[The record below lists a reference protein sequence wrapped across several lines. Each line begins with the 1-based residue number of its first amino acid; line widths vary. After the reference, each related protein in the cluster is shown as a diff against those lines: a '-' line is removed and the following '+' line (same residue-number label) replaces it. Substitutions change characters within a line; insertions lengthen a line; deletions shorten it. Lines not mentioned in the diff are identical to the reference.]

1 MALVL
6 SYICLI
12 YIKCNVILNKKLLP
26 ILLLLV
32 ALFSCKKKDDAS
44 AETTWIG
51 GQIVNPK
58 VDYVIFAQG
67 ENLLDTVKLDS
78 NNFFLYHT
86 DKMKEGLYILRH
98 NETQVFYINPGD
110 SLLLH
115 VNTLDFDESLAYSG
129 KGGEKNNLL
138 MDLYLKNESEN
149 QRLPQWYTLS
159 PKEFTKKIDSLKK
172 IKLTKLDKFIAN
184 NKVDEGFKNVANS
197 SINYD
202 YFSKKELYA
211 MANRLRADQLGKDY
225 YSYRKKIDFGKEE
238 LRFYYPYYR
247 FLNRYFDNLIVSK
260 HKPGANRNSFDFS
273 LDKLKAIDSTISND
287 SIKNS
292 LLRFTAMRYLFN
304 AKSAEEE
311 LRFYEEFEKANTNPK
326 HLREIKELT
335 TATMKM
341 SQGNPAPNILL
352 LTTDN
357 TIIGLHNVITKPS
370 VLYFWSAKASNQA
383 RVIHSRIAEL
393 KSKYPE
399 YDFLGL
405 NTDDHYR
412 NWRAHVKNMGYDPAM
427 EYQLENVLE
436 SEKTLIL
443 SSMNK
448 SIILDK
454 DKTILDGSTNI
465 FNSNF
470 EELLLGYLNR

>member
-1 MALVL
+1 MF
-6 SYICLI
+6 
-12 YIKCNVILNKKLLP
+12 
-26 ILLLLV
+26 V
-32 ALFSCKKKDDAS
+32 ALFSCKDKDS
-44 AETTWIG
+44 SSIETTWIG

-67 ENLLDTVKLDS
+67 EYILDTVKLDS

-86 DKMKEGLYILRH
+86 DKMKKGLYILRH

-129 KGGEKNNLL
+129 RGAEKNNLL
-138 MDLYLKNESEN
+138 MDLYLKNDSEN
-149 QRLPQWYTLS
+149 KLLPQWYTLS
-159 PKEFTKKIDSLKK
+159 PKEFTKKIDSLEKRK
-172 IKLTKLDKFIAN
+172 IKKYDDFISK
-184 NKVDEGFKNVANS
+184 NKVDEEFKKVATA
-197 SINYD
+197 SIKYD
-202 YFSKKELYA
+202 NFSKKELYA
-211 MANRLRADQLGKDY
+211 IANRLRADQLGKDY
-225 YSYRKKIDFGKEE
+225 YKYRKKIDFEREE

-247 FLNRYFDNLIVSK
+247 FLHRYFTNLIVSK
-260 HKPGANRNSFDFS
+260 NEPGISRISYQFS
-273 LDKLKAIDSTISND
+273 LDKMKAIDSVISND

-292 LLRFTAMRYLFN
+292 LLRITAKRYLFS
-304 AKSAEEE
+304 AKVAEEE
-311 LRFYEEFEKANTNPK
+311 KRFYEEFKKVNNNPK
-326 HLREIKELT
+326 HLKEISELT
-335 TATMKM
+335 EVTIKM
-341 SQGNPAPNILL
+341 SKGNPVPNILL
-352 LTTDN
+352 LTSDN
-357 TIIGLHNVITKPS
+357 TVTGLHNIIKKPS
-370 VLYFWSAKASNQA
+370 VLYFWSAKAPNQA

-412 NWRAHVKNMGYDPAM
+412 NWRSNVNSMGYDPTM
-427 EYQLENVLE
+427 EYQLENVSE
-436 SEKTLIL
+436 SEKTLVL

-454 DKTILDGSTNI
+454 DKMILDGSTNI
-465 FNSNF
+465 FNTGF